1 MMFLRGGDGGLLAEF
16 SAEEADVISTL
27 ATQVGHLVAGRV
39 GVPGDPAITRLLPTA
54 YPDDPESAAEFRRFT
69 ENDLAARKIRNAETV
84 IATLGGGGKI
94 ELDEAAAQAWL
105 RTLTDIR
112 LTLAARLGI
121 TLDDELGNQSS
132 DEAVMMRQVY
142 DWLGYVQESL
152 VSALDD

>member
-1 MMFLRGGDGGLLAEF
+1 M
-16 SAEEADVISTL
+16 
-27 ATQVGHLVAGRV
+27 
-39 GVPGDPAITRLLPTA
+39 
-54 YPDDPESAAEFRRFT
+54 
-69 ENDLAARKIRNAETV
+69 

-121 TLDDELGNQSS
+121 DLDDELGNQSS